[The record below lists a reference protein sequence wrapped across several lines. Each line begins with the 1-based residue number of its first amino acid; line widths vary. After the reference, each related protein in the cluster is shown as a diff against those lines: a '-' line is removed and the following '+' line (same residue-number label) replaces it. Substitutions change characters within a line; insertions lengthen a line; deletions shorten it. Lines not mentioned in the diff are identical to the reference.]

1 MAIEIERKFRVIGD
15 GWKKQVVRVRYLRQA
30 YLAGHSR
37 ISIRVRIDG
46 SELATLTIKTITPG
60 IERHEYEYPIP
71 VADADQLLEQ
81 RVGVVIS
88 KVRHL
93 VSIGEQTWEV
103 DVFEGEN
110 AGLIVAEVE
119 LDSADRVVELP
130 VWLGDEVTHDRRFY
144 NAELAVYSY
153 TRW

>member
-1 MAIEIERKFRVIGD
+1 MALEIERKFRVIGD
-15 GWKKQVVRVRYLRQA
+15 GWKKQVVRVRHIRQA
-30 YLAGHSR
+30 YLASHSR
-37 ISIRVRIDG
+37 TSIRVRIDG
-46 SELATLTIKTITPG
+46 TELATLTIKTTTPG
-60 IERHEYEYPIP
+60 VERHEYEYPIP
-71 VADADQLLEQ
+71 VADAEDLLEQ

-88 KVRHL
+88 KIRYL
-93 VSIGEQTWEV
+93 VPHGDWTWEI

-130 VWLGDEVTHDRRFY
+130 AWVGDEVTHDRRFY
-144 NAELAVYSY
+144 NAELAVHPF